1 MEKRCTFS
9 ALRDKEV
16 INTADGCRLGYVCDL
31 EIDPSCGRILA
42 LLIPGKGGLFK
53 PGKCRE
59 IRIPWNSIVRIGD
72 DLILVCLSA
81 PPIPPPGRPNCE

>member
-31 EIDPSCGRILA
+31 EIDPICGQIIA
-42 LLIPGKGGLFK
+42 LLIPGKGGLLR

-59 IRIPWNSIVRIGD
+59 IRIPWNCIVRIGD
-72 DLILVCLSA
+72 DLILVCLTG
-81 PPIPPPGRPNCE
+81 PPIPPPDKPKL